1 MSLKWLNPQHSKKAP
16 ATEAWQTISSRLQ
29 LHNRNS
35 IWFLTAASKI
45 FEQQSL
51 PGIQPLVML
60 LWCRNNRHGEDIYE
74 KVVWQDFL
82 ERRGWQKPQNYPTL
96 YRDLWESQN

>member
-51 PGIQPLVML
+51 PGKQPLVML

-74 KVVWQDFL
+74 KVV
-82 ERRGWQKPQNYPTL
+82 
-96 YRDLWESQN
+96 